1 MLQILKDACRRAY
14 AETEKLM
21 GTPQAG
27 TKFNQGAG
35 GDISR
40 RIDLVAE
47 KAVLQTVRES
57 SKNPT
62 IIGEECGVI
71 EGNEGFL
78 IMDAVDGT
86 TNALRGVPFC
96 CCSLA
101 YATDPKLSS
110 VTEAAVMDL
119 ANGDLFYASKNH
131 GAYLNERRI
140 HVAQLDNL
148 DFNDLIAGV
157 NISGISEKTIV
168 SLTPLIV
175 RLKHVRHFG
184 ANALELCYLARGL
197 LDLCIDLR
205 MKIRPTDLAASY
217 LIVHES
223 GGRMFD
229 PEGKPFDSTVYLG
242 SALSYIAAPHIT
254 VFNYFEDNI
263 KYFLKETGAR
273 AGI

>member
-14 AETEKLM
+14 VETEKLM

-47 KAVLQTVRES
+47 NAVIQTVRES

-62 IIGEECGVI
+62 IIGEECGII

-110 VTEAAVMDL
+110 VTDAAVMDL
-119 ANGDLFYASKNH
+119 ATGDLYYASKNH
-131 GAYLNERRI
+131 GAYMNEKRI
-140 HVAQLDNL
+140 HVTKQDIL
-148 DFNDLIAGV
+148 DFDDMIAGV
-157 NISGISEKTIV
+157 NISGISEDTLV
-168 SLTPLIV
+168 SLTPLII
-175 RLKHVRHFG
+175 RLKHVRYFG

-197 LDLCIDLR
+197 LDLCVDLR
-205 MKIRPTDLAASY
+205 MKIRPTDVAASY

-223 GGRMFD
+223 GGTIFD
-229 PEGKPFDSTVYLG
+229 PRGRHFDSTAHLG
-242 SALSYIAAPHIT
+242 TALSYIAVPHIA
-254 VFNYFEDNI
+254 VFEYIEDNI

>member
-1 MLQILKDACRRAY
+1 MDACRRAY

-47 KAVLQTVRES
+47 NAVLQTVRES

-110 VTEAAVMDL
+110 VTDAAVMDL

-131 GAYLNERRI
+131 GAYLNESRI
-140 HVAQLDNL
+140 HVTQLDNL

-157 NISGISEKTIV
+157 NISGISEETIV
-168 SLTPLIV
+168 SLTPLII

-184 ANALELCYLARGL
+184 ANALELCYLARGF

-229 PEGKPFDSTVYLG
+229 PVGKPFDSTVYLG
-242 SALSYIAAPHIT
+242 SALSYIAVPHIT

-263 KYFLKETGAR
+263 KYFLKQTGAR

>member
-1 MLQILKDACRRAY
+1 M
-14 AETEKLM
+14 
-21 GTPQAG
+21 
-27 TKFNQGAG
+27 
-35 GDISR
+35 
-40 RIDLVAE
+40 
-47 KAVLQTVRES
+47 
-57 SKNPT
+57 
-62 IIGEECGVI
+62 I

-110 VTEAAVMDL
+110 VTDAAVMDL

-140 HVAQLDNL
+140 HVTQLDNL

-157 NISGISEKTIV
+157 NISGISEETIV
-168 SLTPLIV
+168 SLTPLII

-184 ANALELCYLARGL
+184 ANALELCYLARGF

-229 PEGKPFDSTVYLG
+229 PVGKPFDSTVYLG
-242 SALSYIAAPHIT
+242 SALSYISCPPHYS
-254 VFNYFEDNI
+254 FRLF
-263 KYFLKETGAR
+263 
-273 AGI
+273 

>member
-1 MLQILKDACRRAY
+1 MLQILKDACRSAY
-14 AETEKLM
+14 VETEKLM

-47 KAVLQTVRES
+47 NAVIQTVRES

-184 ANALELCYLARGL
+184 ANALELCYLARGF

-242 SALSYIAAPHIT
+242 SALSYIAVPHIT
-254 VFNYFEDNI
+254 VFDYFEDNI

>member
-1 MLQILKDACRRAY
+1 MLQILKEACRRAY
-14 AETEKLM
+14 KETEKLI

-27 TKFNQGAG
+27 TKFKQGAG

-47 KAVLQTVRES
+47 NAVIQTVRES

-101 YATDPKLSS
+101 YAPDPKLSS
-110 VTEAAVMDL
+110 VTDAAVMDL
-119 ANGDLFYASKNH
+119 ANGDLYYASKNY
-131 GAYLNERRI
+131 GAFLNDRRI
-140 HVAQLDNL
+140 YVTQLDNL
-148 DFNDLIAGV
+148 DFDDLIAGV
-157 NISGISEKTIV
+157 NISGISEETIV
-168 SLTPLIV
+168 SLTPLII

-184 ANALELCYLARGL
+184 ANALELCYLARGF

-223 GGRMFD
+223 GGRMLD
-229 PEGKPFDSTVYLG
+229 PIGKPFDSTLYLG
-242 SALSYIAAPHIT
+242 SALSYIAVSHIT
-254 VFNYFEDNI
+254 IFDYFKDNI

>member
-14 AETEKLM
+14 VETEKLM

-47 KAVLQTVRES
+47 NAVIQTVRES

-62 IIGEECGVI
+62 IIGEECGII

-110 VTEAAVMDL
+110 VTDAAVMDL
-119 ANGDLFYASKNH
+119 ATGDLYYASKNH
-131 GAYLNERRI
+131 GAYMNEKRI
-140 HVAQLDNL
+140 HVTKQDIL
-148 DFNDLIAGV
+148 DFDDMIAGV
-157 NISGISEKTIV
+157 NISGISEDTLV
-168 SLTPLIV
+168 SLTPLII

-197 LDLCIDLR
+197 LGLCVDLR
-205 MKIRPTDLAASY
+205 MKIRPTDVAASY

-223 GGRMFD
+223 GGTIFD
-229 PEGKPFDSTVYLG
+229 PRGRHFDSTANLG
-242 SALSYIAAPHIT
+242 TALSYIAVPHIA
-254 VFNYFEDNI
+254 VFEYIEDNI

>member
-1 MLQILKDACRRAY
+1 MLQILMDACRRAY

-47 KAVLQTVRES
+47 NAVLQTVRES

-101 YATDPKLSS
+101 YATDPRLSS
-110 VTEAAVMDL
+110 VTDAAVMDL

-140 HVAQLDNL
+140 HVTQLDNL

-157 NISGISEKTIV
+157 NISGISEETIV
-168 SLTPLIV
+168 SLTPLII

-184 ANALELCYLARGL
+184 ANALELCYLARGF

-205 MKIRPTDLAASY
+205 MKIRPTDLAASFC
-217 LIVHES
+217 H
-223 GGRMFD
+223 
-229 PEGKPFDSTVYLG
+229 
-242 SALSYIAAPHIT
+242 
-254 VFNYFEDNI
+254 
-263 KYFLKETGAR
+263 R
-273 AGI
+273 A

>member
-1 MLQILKDACRRAY
+1 MLQILKDACRIAY
-14 AETEKLM
+14 AETEKLI

-47 KAVLQTVRES
+47 NAVLQTVRES

-110 VTEAAVMDL
+110 VTDAAVMDL

-140 HVAQLDNL
+140 HVTQLDNL

-157 NISGISEKTIV
+157 NISGISEETIV
-168 SLTPLIV
+168 SLTPLII

-184 ANALELCYLARGL
+184 ANALELCYLARGF

-229 PEGKPFDSTVYLG
+229 PVGKPFDSTVYLG
-242 SALSYIAAPHIT
+242 SALSYIAVPHIT
-254 VFNYFEDNI
+254 VFDYFEDNI

>member
-1 MLQILKDACRRAY
+1 MLQILKDACRRVY
-14 AETEKLM
+14 AETEKLI

-47 KAVLQTVRES
+47 NAVLQTVRES
-57 SKNPT
+57 SKDPT

-110 VTEAAVMDL
+110 VTDAAVMDL

-140 HVAQLDNL
+140 HVTQLDNL
-148 DFNDLIAGV
+148 DYNDLIAGV
-157 NISGISEKTIV
+157 NISGISEETIV
-168 SLTPLIV
+168 SLTPLII

-184 ANALELCYLARGL
+184 ANALELCYLARGF

-229 PEGKPFDSTVYLG
+229 PVGKPFDSTVYLG
-242 SALSYIAAPHIT
+242 SALSYIAVPHIT
-254 VFNYFEDNI
+254 VFDYFEDNI

>member
-14 AETEKLM
+14 VETQKLM
-21 GTPQAG
+21 GTSQAG

-47 KAVLQTVRES
+47 NAVIQTLRES
-57 SKNPT
+57 SKSPT

-86 TNALRGVPFC
+86 TNAIRGVPFC

-110 VTEAAVMDL
+110 VTDAAVMDL
-119 ANGDLFYASKNH
+119 ATGDLYYASKNH
-131 GAYLNERRI
+131 GAYMNEKRI
-140 HVAQLDNL
+140 HVTRQDLLDY
-148 DFNDLIAGV
+148 DDMIAGV
-157 NISGISEKTIV
+157 NISGISEDTLV
-168 SLTPLIV
+168 SLTPLII

-197 LDLCIDLR
+197 LDLCVDLR
-205 MKIRPTDLAASY
+205 MKIRPTDVAASY

-223 GGRMFD
+223 GGTIFD
-229 PEGKPFDSTVYLG
+229 PRGRHFDSTAHLG
-242 SALSYIAAPHIT
+242 TALSYIAVPHIT
-254 VFNYFEDNI
+254 VFEYIEDNI